1 MEILIN
7 TRQAR
12 KILTE
17 AKGGNLN
24 FKIKES
30 YDKVK
35 DILEKS
41 GEQIG
46 ENLTFLITWG
56 ASIGGMIGPLNDF
69 IQDRHPEIND
79 IELSLLLT
87 GIIANYYFDN
97 KKLMSKIV
105 KKIKEKGL
113 TDVFTDLFN
122 KAEELKKVFFSFIES
137 LSITVHKMSN
147 IMSYAFIIPLIPMI
161 YESVSEGSL
170 GIGQVDEIVERLIG
184 FGLLTLSGVAL
195 RSFITKLIRRF
206 SSK

>member
-17 AKGGNLN
+17 SKSKNINNKLEEVYN
-24 FKIKES
+24 
-30 YDKVK
+30 KVK
-35 DILEKS
+35 DILETS

-46 ENLTFLITWG
+46 ENLKFLITWG
-56 ASIGGMIGPLNDF
+56 ASIGGMIGPLNDY
-69 IQDRHPEIND
+69 IQGKHPEIDN

-105 KKIKEKGL
+105 EKIKERGL
-113 TDVFTDLFN
+113 INVFRQLFN
-122 KAEELKKVFFSFIES
+122 KAEELKKVFLNFIES

-170 GIGQVDEIVERLIG
+170 GLSQVDEIVERLVG

-195 RSFITKLIRRF
+195 KKLISKIIKRF

>member
-7 TRQAR
+7 TRQAI

-17 AKGGNLN
+17 SKTKNINNKLEEVYN
-24 FKIKES
+24 
-30 YDKVK
+30 KVK
-35 DILEKS
+35 DILETS

-46 ENLTFLITWG
+46 ENLKFLITWG
-56 ASIGGMIGPLNDF
+56 ASIGGMIGPLNDY
-69 IQDRHPEIND
+69 IQGKHPEINN

-105 KKIKEKGL
+105 EKIKQHGL
-113 TDVFTDLFN
+113 IDVFRQLIN
-122 KAEELKKVFFSFIES
+122 KAEELKKVFFNFIES
-137 LSITVHKMSN
+137 LSITTHKMSN

-170 GIGQVDEIVERLIG
+170 GLDQVDEIVERIVG

-195 RSFITKLIRRF
+195 KKLISKIIKRF